1 MSDDQF
7 GLADVALAEPPF
19 HHRHT
24 GKHDAPRQTASN
36 VKFSL
41 SFFSNDDRGKPGTD
55 NYRLLLDATQFADRN
70 GFEAVWLPER
80 HFHAFGGLFPN
91 PSILAAALSTV
102 TTRIGLRAGS
112 VVSPLHS
119 PIRIAEE
126 WAVVD
131 NLSNGRVGISFAAG
145 WNANDFILSSS
156 PFEERRERLA
166 YDMNVV
172 RQLWQGDDVVISD
185 QAVKTFPRPVQD
197 RLPIWLTTTGRH
209 EGFIAAGRMG
219 ANVLTHLRGQELNE
233 LPEKIELYRRSRKD
247 NGHDGRGQVTL
258 MMHTYVHEDR
268 ARAIKD
274 IQQPLMTYLGSSLDL
289 TQASTKR
296 TKHQRRNSATA
307 AALRDAMLLEA
318 CERYMNESGLFGTP
332 EDVIATVERL
342 DRAGVDE
349 IACLVDFGVDH
360 AKALTSLTLLA
371 ETKRRLK
378 DPASCGWQGASVR

>member
-7 GLADVALAEPPF
+7 DLADVALAEPPF
-19 HHRHT
+19 HHLDA
-24 GKHDAPRQTASN
+24 GMQGAPRQTASN
-36 VKFSL
+36 MKFSL
-41 SFFSNDDRGKPGTD
+41 SFFSNDDRGKPGAD
-55 NYRLLLDATQFADRN
+55 NYKLLLDATRYADRN

-91 PSILAAALSTV
+91 PSVLAAALATV
-102 TTRIGLRAGS
+102 TARIGLRAGS

-166 YDMNVV
+166 CDMDVV
-172 RQLWQGDDVVISD
+172 RQLWRGDDAVVSGLP
-185 QAVKTFPRPVQD
+185 VKTFPRPVQES
-197 RLPIWLTTTGRH
+197 LPVWLTTTGRQ
-209 EGFIAAGRMG
+209 EGFIAAGKMG

-247 NGHDGRGQVTL
+247 SGHDGRGQVTL

-274 IQQPLMTYLGSSLDL
+274 IQQPLMAYLGSSLDL

-296 TKHQRRNSATA
+296 LKPPRRNSATA

-332 EDVIATVERL
+332 DDVIATVERL
-342 DRAGVDE
+342 ARAGVDE

-360 AKALTSLTLLA
+360 AKALASLSLLA
-371 ETKRRLK
+371 ETKRRLRA
-378 DPASCGWQGASVR
+378 PASCGLSLPTER